1 MSEATF
7 AKLDDWM
14 SRESISFSLDS
25 PASLNSAIDK
35 VLAALGPKVELL
47 GLGEAMHGG
56 EEFLL
61 LRNRLFER
69 LVEAHGFT
77 AIAIESSFPRG
88 RLVNEYISGAPQ
100 IPNYEAVEEPG
111 FSHNFGKLATS
122 RELVEWMRE

>member
-1 MSEATF
+1 MSEATS
-7 AKLDDWM
+7 AKLDDWI

-25 PASLNSAIDK
+25 PASLNGAIDK
-35 VLAALGPKVELL
+35 VMTALGPKVELL

-88 RLVNEYISGAPQ
+88 RLTNDYISGAPQ
-100 IPNYEAVEEPG
+100 LSNYEAVEERG
-111 FSHNFGKLATS
+111 FS
-122 RELVEWMRE
+122 